1 MSSAIPY
8 RSDHDGPQP
17 HLVISGHDIDIF
29 RLECLPR
36 GRRVVSGSEDGTVKV
51 WNLEE
56 EEEEGTSMEQES
68 GIRGLAV
75 TRDGTNI
82 ISCDVDG
89 KIKVWDVGSHEI
101 VKEWT
106 HPERCPEMAISPDD
120 RLVAVGDLSVAIYTM
135 EGRQVNDSIEAD
147 KVVWSMCF
155 SPDGKKLARGTRD
168 DIRVYDVD
176 SGTLIL
182 GPLRG
187 HRRSVSCVLW
197 SRDGSKLFS
206 ASNDNTIRCWNSDTG
221 EQIGHSWTGHTNNI
235 LSLSLSPDGS
245 ILASASWDKTV
256 RFWDPT
262 TGNPIG
268 QHLQHDKAVY
278 EVRFSPSGKFV
289 VSVGGGNIYLWQV
302 PWLNS
307 AENRVRTL
315 IRCTSVF
322 ILIAFPI

>member
-1 MSSAIPY
+1 M
-8 RSDHDGPQP
+8 
-17 HLVISGHDIDIF
+17 
-29 RLECLPR
+29 
-36 GRRVVSGSEDGTVKV
+36 
-51 WNLEE
+51 

-182 GPLRG
+182 GRYG
-187 HRRSVSCVLW
+187 ATDVRSVVCCGRATAASSSLPRTTIQSAVGTPTRENKSDIRGQAIPTTYSPSPSPQMDQSL
-197 SRDGSKLFS
+197 RVRPGIKLFGS
-206 ASNDNTIRCWNSDTG
+206 GIQLLVTPLDNTYSMIKQST
-221 EQIGHSWTGHTNNI
+221 
-235 LSLSLSPDGS
+235 
-245 ILASASWDKTV
+245 
-256 RFWDPT
+256 
-262 TGNPIG
+262 
-268 QHLQHDKAVY
+268 
-278 EVRFSPSGKFV
+278 KFV
-289 VSVGGGNIYLWQV
+289 SL
-302 PWLNS
+302 PPANS
-307 AENRVRTL
+307 WYQ
-315 IRCTSVF
+315 
-322 ILIAFPI
+322 